1 MKRAIFFAA
10 LLALLVAVPMGLR
23 AEQFLGE
30 FGDWSAYTNGK
41 GEKKSCYIA
50 SLPKK
55 TEGKYKKRGETYIL
69 LTHWPALK
77 DFNVIELR
85 AGYTYKKDSEVRLN
99 IDTNAFSLFVAGGTA
114 WARDKKTD
122 RLLARAMIKGVRLV
136 ALGTSSKG
144 TRTRD
149 TYSLSGFT
157 AAYKAIGKAC
167 GVP

>member
-1 MKRAIFFAA
+1 
-10 LLALLVAVPMGLR
+10 
-23 AEQFLGE
+23 
-30 FGDWSAYTNGK
+30 
-41 GEKKSCYIA
+41 
-50 SLPKK
+50 
-55 TEGKYKKRGETYIL
+55 
-69 LTHWPALK
+69 
-77 DFNVIELR
+77 
-85 AGYTYKKDSEVRLN
+85 VRLN